1 MRQRLFSLVLC
12 FVAVSATAAEIRTL
26 DFTRDD
32 DNYHVISDVY
42 LAAPPSAVYSV
53 LIDYDNLYRVS
64 SAFLETRFI
73 EPIEDGRGLVYLHM
87 EACVLFFCRDVELTE
102 ELLVTPETRVEV
114 TILPEMSDL
123 NYGWSSWEIAPVDDG
138 SLVRYELKM
147 QPSFW
152 IPPVIGPMIMKTV
165 ARRKGL
171 RAARRVEALAA
182 GQPMPADLAIEPPSS
197 R

>member
-12 FVAVSATAAEIRTL
+12 LVAVSANAAEIRTL

-42 LAAPPSAVYSV
+42 LAAPPSAVYGV

-152 IPPVIGPMIMKTV
+152 IPPVIGPMVMKAV

-171 RAARRVEALAA
+171 RAARRVEALAT
-182 GQPMPADLAIEPPSS
+182 GQPMPADLSIEPSSS

>member
-1 MRQRLFSLVLC
+1 MRRRPFSLLLC
-12 FVAVSATAAEIRTL
+12 LVAVSVDAAEIRTL

-32 DNYHVISDVY
+32 DNYHVVSDVY
-42 LAAPPSAVYSV
+42 IAAAPSAVYGV
-53 LIDYDNLYRVS
+53 LVDYENLDRVS

-73 EPIEDGRGLVYLHM
+73 EQIKDGRGLVFLHM
-87 EACVLFFCRDVELTE
+87 EACVLFFCRDVKLTE
-102 ELLVTPETRVEV
+102 EIRVVPETRVEV
-114 TILPEMSDL
+114 TIIPDKSDL
-123 NYGWSSWEIAPVDDG
+123 NYGWSSWEITSEDDG

-152 IPPVIGPMIMKTV
+152 IPPVIGPMIMKAV

-182 GQPMPADLAIEPPSS
+182 GQPMPADLLIERPSS
-197 R
+197 P

>member
-1 MRQRLFSLVLC
+1 MRRRPFSLLLC
-12 FVAVSATAAEIRTL
+12 LVAVSANAAEIRTL

-32 DNYHVISDVY
+32 DNYHVVSDVY
-42 LAAPPSAVYSV
+42 IAAAPSAVYGV
-53 LIDYDNLYRVS
+53 LIDYENLDRVS

-73 EPIEDGRGLVYLHM
+73 EPIKDGRGLVFLHM
-87 EACVLFFCRDVELTE
+87 EACVLFFCRDVKLTE
-102 ELLVTPETRVEV
+102 EIRVVPESRVEV
-114 TILPEMSDL
+114 TIIPDKSDL
-123 NYGWSSWEIAPVDDG
+123 HYGWSSWEITSEDDG

-152 IPPVIGPMIMKTV
+152 IPPVIGPMIMKAV

-182 GQPMPADLAIEPPSS
+182 GQPMPADLLIERPSS
-197 R
+197 P

>member
-1 MRQRLFSLVLC
+1 MRRRPFSLLLC
-12 FVAVSATAAEIRTL
+12 LVAVSVDAAEIRTL

-32 DNYHVISDVY
+32 DNYHVVSDVY
-42 LAAPPSAVYSV
+42 IAAAPSAVYGV
-53 LIDYDNLYRVS
+53 LIDYENLDRVS

-73 EPIEDGRGLVYLHM
+73 EPIKDGRGLVFLHM
-87 EACVLFFCRDVELTE
+87 EACVLFFCRDVKLTE
-102 ELLVTPETRVEV
+102 EIRVVPETRVEV
-114 TILPEMSDL
+114 TIIPDKSDL
-123 NYGWSSWEIAPVDDG
+123 NYGWSSWEITSEDDG

-152 IPPVIGPMIMKTV
+152 IPPVIGPMIMKAV

-182 GQPMPADLAIEPPSS
+182 GQPMPADLLIERPSS
-197 R
+197 P

>member
-1 MRQRLFSLVLC
+1 MRRRPFSLLLC
-12 FVAVSATAAEIRTL
+12 LVAVGVDAAEIRTL

-32 DNYHVISDVY
+32 DNYHVVSDVY
-42 LAAPPSAVYSV
+42 IAAAPSAVYGV
-53 LIDYDNLYRVS
+53 LIDYENLDRVS

-73 EPIEDGRGLVYLHM
+73 EPIEDGRGLVFLHM
-87 EACVLFFCRDVELTE
+87 EACVLFFCRDVKLTE
-102 ELLVTPETRVEV
+102 EIRVVPETRVEV
-114 TILPEMSDL
+114 TIIPDKSDL
-123 NYGWSSWEIAPVDDG
+123 NYGWSSWEITSEDDG
-138 SLVRYELKM
+138 SLVRYELQM

-152 IPPVIGPMIMKTV
+152 IPPVIGPMIMKAV

-182 GQPMPADLAIEPPSS
+182 GQPMPEDLAIERPLS